1 MVKQYNPSC
10 ETNPINA
17 LLNSGKK
24 ISRAAFGLIDNTR
37 GLSKSLILN
46 ITSASRSELLSWICD
61 SVACLNL
68 YEHDLLPRLSSP
80 ITRSLLPYHIWVC
93 SKSFRWTLSGLIHEF
108 VKKWRAS
115 NNQLQNVPCFQRAV
129 CLFLF
134 HEYV

>member
-93 SKSFRWTLSGLIHEF
+93 SKSFRWTLSGLIH
-108 VKKWRAS
+108 
-115 NNQLQNVPCFQRAV
+115 
-129 CLFLF
+129 
-134 HEYV
+134 